1 MSKLHSHPLAGRNI
15 LITGGAGFIGSALI
29 RYLIKQG
36 DCRVVNYDKLTYAG
50 NLLSLTAVERDPN
63 YHFIQADINDGDTL
77 GAALRQHEIDLVIHL
92 AAETHVDRSIE
103 GPRAFIDTNIVGT
116 FELLQQCLQY
126 FRSLPED
133 VAARFRLHHVSTD
146 EVFGDLGAPD
156 KSGEAQ
162 FFSEQSPY
170 APSSPYSASKAAAD
184 HLVRAWHRTYGL
196 PVVLSNCSNN
206 YGPYQY
212 PEKLIPVTLLS
223 ALQGKPIPLYGDGMQ
238 VRDWLFVEDHAE
250 ALYQVAGKGEL
261 GESYNIGGMNEMTNL
276 DVVSLICDLLN
287 QKVDKKPGH
296 ISDFKQ
302 LISFVQDRPG
312 HDTRYAIDA
321 SKLGDKLGWQ
331 PSESFASGLEKTVNW
346 YLMHLDWCHRVAR
359 QS

>member
-1 MSKLHSHPLAGRNI
+1 MNSSQQHPLAGRNI

-29 RYLIKQG
+29 RHLIALG
-36 DCRVVNYDKLTYAG
+36 GCRVVNYDKLTYAG
-50 NLLSLTAVERDPN
+50 NLLSLESIAQDPN
-63 YHFIQADINDGDTL
+63 YHFIQADIYDGDTL
-77 GAALRQHEIDLVIHL
+77 GRALRQHQIDLVIHL

-116 FELLQQCLQY
+116 FELLQQCLDY
-126 FRSLPED
+126 YRKLPTE

-146 EVFGDLGAPD
+146 EVFGDLGSD
-156 KSGEAQ
+156 ETGY
-162 FFSEQSPY
+162 FSEQSPY

-212 PEKLIPVTLLS
+212 PEKLIPVTLLN
-223 ALQGKPIPLYGDGMQ
+223 ALQGKSIPVYGDGKQ
-238 VRDWLFVEDHAE
+238 IRDWLYVDDHAQ
-250 ALYQVAGKGEL
+250 ALCQVAARGEL

-276 DVVSLICDLLN
+276 EVVSLICDLLN
-287 QKVDKKPGH
+287 QKVTEKPNG
-296 ISDFKQ
+296 ISDFRQ
-302 LISFVQDRPG
+302 LIGFVKDRPG

-321 SKLGDKLGWQ
+321 SKLSLTLGWQ
-331 PSESFASGLEKTVNW
+331 PSESFASGLEKTVDW
-346 YLMHLDWCHRVAR
+346 YLTHLDWCHQVAD

>member
-29 RYLIKQG
+29 RHLIKQG

-77 GAALRQHEIDLVIHL
+77 GAALRQHKIDLVIHL

-156 KSGEAQ
+156 KSGKAQ

-196 PVVLSNCSNN
+196 PVVISNCSNN

-223 ALQGKPIPLYGDGMQ
+223 ALQGKPIPLYGDGKQ
-238 VRDWLFVEDHAE
+238 IRDWLFVEDHAE
-250 ALYQVAGKGEL
+250 ALCQVADKGEL
-261 GESYNIGGMNEMTNL
+261 GESYNIGGMYEMTNL

-287 QKVDKKPGH
+287 QKVDKKPGN

-321 SKLGDKLGWQ
+321 SKLSDKLGWQ

-346 YLMHLDWCHRVAR
+346 YLMHLDWCHRVVR